1 MAERK
6 TLFVNVVLPLP
17 VPGTFTYRVPFELN
31 ESVMVGQRVVV
42 QFGRS
47 KLLSGVVKE
56 ITEQVPDCEHVKY
69 ILGDVYD

>member
-31 ESVMVGQRVVV
+31 ESV
-42 QFGRS
+42 
-47 KLLSGVVKE
+47 
-56 ITEQVPDCEHVKY
+56 KY
-69 ILGDVYD
+69 RHN